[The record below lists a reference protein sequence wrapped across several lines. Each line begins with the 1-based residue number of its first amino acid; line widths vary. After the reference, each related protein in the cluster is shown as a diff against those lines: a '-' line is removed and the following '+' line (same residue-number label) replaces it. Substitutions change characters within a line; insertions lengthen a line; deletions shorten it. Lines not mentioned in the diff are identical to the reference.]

1 MRISQGTFSFL
12 PDLSDEEIEAQ
23 IRYGLRQGY
32 AMMVEYTDEPHP
44 RNYLWEMWKQ
54 PDFDLEEDETD
65 PVMEDVHNCR
75 DAYPN
80 HYIRLVFYD
89 SRLGAQTPKL
99 SFLVNR
105 PVEEPGF
112 RLDRQEVHDRTMNY
126 TLHSYAAEE
135 ASGRRYGNDGSITSE
150 RDAAGVQ
157 EAKPGQ
163 DSPKRSRDGASADGG
178 DVAPESDEGVG
189 ES

>member
-12 PDLSDEEIEAQ
+12 PDLTDEEIELQ
-23 IRYGLRQGY
+23 VQYGLSKGY

-54 PDFDLEEDETD
+54 PDFDLDEGETD
-65 PVMEDVHNCR
+65 PVMQDIHDCR

-80 HYIRLVFYD
+80 HYIRLVCYD

-99 SFLVNR
+99 SFIVNR
-105 PVEEPGF
+105 PAEEPGF
-112 RLDRQEVHDRTMNY
+112 RLDRSETHDRTIDY
-126 TLHSYAAEE
+126 TLHPYEMDRP
-135 ASGRRYGNDGSITSE
+135 SGLRYGNEGAIGSA
-150 RDAAGVQ
+150 RDAAGVT
-157 EAKPGQ
+157 EATPGQ
-163 DSPKRSRDGASADGG
+163 DSPKRHRDDGSADQ
-178 DVAPESDEGVG
+178 DVKPETDEGIG